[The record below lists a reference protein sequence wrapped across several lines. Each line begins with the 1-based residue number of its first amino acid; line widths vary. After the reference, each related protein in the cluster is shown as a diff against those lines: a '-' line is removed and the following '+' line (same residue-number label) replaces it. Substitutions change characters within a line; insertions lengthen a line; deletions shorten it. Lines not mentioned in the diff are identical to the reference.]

1 MISFL
6 ERNFTYLVTMTSFI
20 YCILGLVLIFFKSP
34 KTDVYAPYRKSKWL
48 LAAGMWMTS
57 INIWI
62 WLATFNGLWTLEN
75 EWVASFDTILFY
87 LIGIC
92 FTFSFG
98 SLIDYTY
105 ISRQRCKITAIKFGA
120 TAFIALIAMT
130 DALAAYRQILLIV
143 ALLGVIEL
151 CAKHII
157 FFHRS
162 YLQCN
167 ELLANYFSSDKKS
180 NVRWLN
186 ISHWLFYILLAFGV
200 VSITSG
206 AVINWLLQFYIVAV
220 YIYITVKFIKYAN
233 EYETLRLATTE
244 EMIAVMDK
252 TQSNNLSHEERKKKE
267 KEEKAEEEEVTAT
280 SRTKK
285 PYKED
290 FRDILRPRIAVWV
303 KAKAYTHE
311 QFTLEELASSLYTNK
326 TYLSTFIKEEY
337 DMNFS
342 GWVASLRINEAK
354 RIMMKEPEKRL
365 QEVAFE
371 CGFSSLAYFPAYFP
385 NQKEFLLLPGKEN
398 SPEKQMENNDKSR
411 QTGD

>member
-62 WLATFNGLWTLEN
+62 WLATFNGLWTREN

-92 FTFSFG
+92 FTFAFG
-98 SLIDYTY
+98 SLTDYTY

-120 TAFIALIAMT
+120 TAFIALIAMV

-162 YLQCN
+162 YLQRN

-206 AVINWLLQFYIVAV
+206 AVINWLVQFYVVAV
-220 YIYITVKFIKYAN
+220 YIYITVNFIKYAN
-233 EYETLRLATTE
+233 EYETLRRATTE

-252 TQSNNLSHEERKKKE
+252 TQSNNLSHEERKKE
-267 KEEKAEEEEVTAT
+267 EEEEKAEGEEVAAT

-326 TYLSTFIKEEY
+326 TYLSTFIKDEY

-342 GWVASLRINEAK
+342 GWVASLRIDEAK

-371 CGFSSLAYFPAYFP
+371 CGFSSLAYFSSVFSKSEGISPSAW
-385 NQKEFLLLPGKEN
+385 QREF
-398 SPEKQMENNDKSR
+398 SR
-411 QTGD
+411 KTDGEQ

>member
-1 MISFL
+1 MIHFL
-6 ERNFTYLVTMTSFI
+6 ERNFTYLVTMTSII

-34 KTDVYAPYRKSKWL
+34 KTDVYAPYRKSKWM

-62 WLATFNGLWTLEN
+62 WLATFTGLWTREN
-75 EWVASFDTILFY
+75 AWVASFDTILFY

-92 FTFSFG
+92 YTFSFG

-105 ISRQRCKITAIKFGA
+105 ISRQRCKITAIKFGV
-120 TAFIALIAMT
+120 TAFIALIAMV

-180 NVRWLN
+180 YVRWLN

-206 AVINWLLQFYIVAV
+206 AVINWLVQFYVVAV
-220 YIYITVKFIKYAN
+220 YIYITANFIKYAN
-233 EYETLRLATTE
+233 EYETLRRATTE

-267 KEEKAEEEEVTAT
+267 EEEKAEGEEVAAT

-311 QFTLEELASSLYTNK
+311 QFTLEELASRLYTNK
-326 TYLSTFIKEEY
+326 TYLSTFIKDEY

-342 GWVASLRINEAK
+342 GWVASLRIDEAK

-371 CGFSSLAYFPAYFP
+371 CGFSSLAYFSSVFSKSEGISPSAW
-385 NQKEFLLLPGKEN
+385 QREF
-398 SPEKQMENNDKSR
+398 SR
-411 QTGD
+411 KTDGEQ

>member
-1 MISFL
+1 MVSFL

-20 YCILGLVLIFFKSP
+20 YCILGLVLIFIKSP
-34 KTDVYAPYRKSKWL
+34 KTAVYAPYRKSKWL

-57 INIWI
+57 INIWV
-62 WLATFNGLWTLEN
+62 WLATFNGLWTREN
-75 EWVASFDTILFY
+75 AWVASYDTILFY
-87 LIGIC
+87 LIGVC
-92 FTFSFG
+92 YTFSFG
-98 SLIDYTY
+98 SLIDHTY

-120 TAFIALIAMT
+120 TAFIALISMT
-130 DALAAYRQILLIV
+130 DALAAYRQILLLI

-151 CAKHII
+151 CARHII

-200 VSITSG
+200 FSITSG
-206 AVINWLLQFYIVAV
+206 AIINWLVQFYVVAV
-220 YIYITVKFIKYAN
+220 NIYITVNFINYAK
-233 EYETLRLATTE
+233 EYASLRLASTE
-244 EMIAVMDK
+244 EMIAVMNK
-252 TQSNNLSHEERKKKE
+252 TQSNNLSHKKWKRKEE
-267 KEEKAEEEEVTAT
+267 EEKAEGEEVTAT

-290 FRDILRPRIAVWV
+290 FRDFLRPRIAVWV
-303 KAKAYTHE
+303 KTKAYTHE
-311 QFTLEELASSLYTNK
+311 QFTLEELASKLYTNK
-326 TYLSTFIKEEY
+326 TYLSTFIKNEY

-342 GWVASLRINEAK
+342 GWVASLRIDEAK

-371 CGFSSLAYFPAYFP
+371 CGFSSLAYFSNVFSKSEGISPSAW
-385 NQKEFLLLPGKEN
+385 QREF
-398 SPEKQMENNDKSR
+398 SR
-411 QTGD
+411 KTDGEQ

>member
-6 ERNFTYLVTMTSFI
+6 ERNFTNLVTMTSFI

-34 KTDVYAPYRKSKWL
+34 KTDVYAPYRKSKWM

-62 WLATFNGLWTLEN
+62 WLATFTGLWTREN
-75 EWVASFDTILFY
+75 AWVASFDTILFY

-92 FTFSFG
+92 YTFSFG
-98 SLIDYTY
+98 SLTDYTY

-120 TAFIALIAMT
+120 TAFIALIAMVE
-130 DALAAYRQILLIV
+130 ALAAYRQILLTI
-143 ALLGVIEL
+143 ALLGIIEL
-151 CAKHII
+151 CARHLI

-162 YLQCN
+162 YLQRN
-167 ELLANYFSSDKKS
+167 ELLENYFSSDKKS
-180 NVRWLN
+180 QIRWLY

-200 VSITSG
+200 FSITSG
-206 AVINWLLQFYIVAV
+206 AVFNWLLQFYVVAV
-220 YIYITVKFIKYAN
+220 NVYITVNFINFAKEYA
-233 EYETLRLATTE
+233 TLRLATTE
-244 EMIAVMDK
+244 EMIGIMDK
-252 TQSNNLSHEERKKKE
+252 TQSNNLNHKERKV
-267 KEEKAEEEEVTAT
+267 KEEDEEAEGEEVTAT

-290 FRDILRPRIAVWV
+290 FRDILRPRIAVWM

-311 QFTLEELASSLYTNK
+311 QFTLEELAARLYTNK
-326 TYLSTFIKEEY
+326 TYLSTFIKDEY

-342 GWVASLRINEAK
+342 GWVASLRIDEAK
-354 RIMMKEPEKRL
+354 RIMLKEPEKRL

-371 CGFSSLAYFPAYFP
+371 CGFSSLAYFSSVFSKSEGISPSAW
-385 NQKEFLLLPGKEN
+385 QREF
-398 SPEKQMENNDKSR
+398 SR
-411 QTGD
+411 KTDGEQ

>member
-1 MISFL
+1 MIHFL
-6 ERNFTYLVTMTSFI
+6 ERNFTYLVTMTSII
-20 YCILGLVLIFFKSP
+20 YCILGLVLIFFKAP

-62 WLATFNGLWTLEN
+62 WLATFNGLWTREN

-92 FTFSFG
+92 FTFAFG
-98 SLIDYTY
+98 SLTDYTY

-120 TAFIALIAMT
+120 TAFIALIAMV

-162 YLQCN
+162 YVQRN

-186 ISHWLFYILLAFGV
+186 ISHWLLYILLAFGV

-206 AVINWLLQFYIVAV
+206 AVINWLVQFYVVAV
-220 YIYITVKFIKYAN
+220 YIY
-233 EYETLRLATTE
+233 
-244 EMIAVMDK
+244 
-252 TQSNNLSHEERKKKE
+252 H
-267 KEEKAEEEEVTAT
+267 
-280 SRTKK
+280 
-285 PYKED
+285 
-290 FRDILRPRIAVWV
+290 
-303 KAKAYTHE
+303 
-311 QFTLEELASSLYTNK
+311 
-326 TYLSTFIKEEY
+326 
-337 DMNFS
+337 
-342 GWVASLRINEAK
+342 
-354 RIMMKEPEKRL
+354 
-365 QEVAFE
+365 
-371 CGFSSLAYFPAYFP
+371 
-385 NQKEFLLLPGKEN
+385 
-398 SPEKQMENNDKSR
+398 R
-411 QTGD
+411 QLHQVC

>member
-6 ERNFTYLVTMTSFI
+6 ERYFTYFVTMTSFI
-20 YCILGLVLIFFKSP
+20 YCILGFVLIFFKSP
-34 KTDVYAPYRKSKWL
+34 KTAVYAPYRKSKWL

-57 INIWI
+57 ITIWV
-62 WLATFNGLWTLEN
+62 WLATFNGLWTREN
-75 EWVASFDTILFY
+75 AWVACFDTILFY
-87 LIGIC
+87 LVGVC
-92 FTFSFG
+92 YTFSFG

-120 TAFIALIAMT
+120 TAFIALLAMI
-130 DALAAYRQILLIV
+130 DALAAYRQILLII
-143 ALLGVIEL
+143 ALLGIIEL

-167 ELLANYFSSDKKS
+167 ELFAYYFSSDKKS
-180 NVRWLN
+180 NVRWIN
-186 ISHWLFYILLAFGV
+186 VSHWLFYILLAFGV

-220 YIYITVKFIKYAN
+220 YIYITVNFIKFAN

-252 TQSNNLSHEERKKKE
+252 TQSNYLSHEKRKKE
-267 KEEKAEEEEVTAT
+267 EEEEKAEGEEVTAT

-311 QFTLEELASSLYTNK
+311 QFTLEELASRLYTNK
-326 TYLSTFIKEEY
+326 TYLSTFIKDEY

-342 GWVASLRINEAK
+342 GWVTNLRIDEAK

-371 CGFSSLAYFPAYFP
+371 CGFSSLTYFSSVFSKSEGISPSVW
-385 NQKEFLLLPGKEN
+385 QREF
-398 SPEKQMENNDKSR
+398 SR
-411 QTGD
+411 KTDGEQ

>member
-1 MISFL
+1 MVSFL

-20 YCILGLVLIFFKSP
+20 YCILGLVLIFIKSP
-34 KTDVYAPYRKSKWL
+34 KTAVYAPYRKSKWL

-57 INIWI
+57 INIWV
-62 WLATFNGLWTLEN
+62 WLATFNGLWTREN
-75 EWVASFDTILFY
+75 AWVASYDTIMFY

-92 FTFSFG
+92 FTFAFG
-98 SLIDYTY
+98 SLTDYTY

-120 TAFIALIAMT
+120 TAFIALIAMV

-162 YLQCN
+162 YVQRN

-200 VSITSG
+200 FSITSG
-206 AVINWLLQFYIVAV
+206 AIINWLVQFYVVAV
-220 YIYITVKFIKYAN
+220 NIYITVNFINYAK
-233 EYETLRLATTE
+233 EYASLRLASTE
-244 EMIAVMDK
+244 EMIAVMNK
-252 TQSNNLSHEERKKKE
+252 TQSNNLSHKKWKRKEE
-267 KEEKAEEEEVTAT
+267 EEKAEGEEVTAT

-290 FRDILRPRIAVWV
+290 FRDFLRPRIAVWV
-303 KAKAYTHE
+303 KTKAYTHE
-311 QFTLEELASSLYTNK
+311 QFTLEELASKLYTNK
-326 TYLSTFIKEEY
+326 TYLSTFIKNEY

-342 GWVASLRINEAK
+342 GWVASLRIDEAK

-371 CGFSSLAYFPAYFP
+371 CGFSSLAYFSSVFSKSEGISPSAW
-385 NQKEFLLLPGKEN
+385 QREF
-398 SPEKQMENNDKSR
+398 SR
-411 QTGD
+411 KTDGEQ

>member
-62 WLATFNGLWTLEN
+62 WLATFNGLWTREN
-75 EWVASFDTILFY
+75 AWVASYDTILFY

-92 FTFSFG
+92 FTFAFG
-98 SLIDYTY
+98 SLTDYTY

-120 TAFIALIAMT
+120 TAFIALIAMG
-130 DALAAYRQILLIV
+130 DALAAYRQILLII

-162 YLQCN
+162 YVQRN

-180 NVRWLN
+180 NVGWLN

-206 AVINWLLQFYIVAV
+206 AVINWLVQFYVVAV
-220 YIYITVKFIKYAN
+220 YIYITVNFIKYAN
-233 EYETLRLATTE
+233 EYETLRRATTE

-267 KEEKAEEEEVTAT
+267 EEEKAEGEEVAAT

-311 QFTLEELASSLYTNK
+311 QFTLEELASRLYTNK
-326 TYLSTFIKEEY
+326 TYLSTFIKDEY

-342 GWVASLRINEAK
+342 GWVASLRIDEAK

-371 CGFSSLAYFPAYFP
+371 CGFSSLAYFSSVFSKSEGISPSAW
-385 NQKEFLLLPGKEN
+385 QREF
-398 SPEKQMENNDKSR
+398 SR
-411 QTGD
+411 KTDGEQ

>member
-1 MISFL
+1 MIHFL
-6 ERNFTYLVTMTSFI
+6 ERNFTYLVTMTSII

-34 KTDVYAPYRKSKWL
+34 KTDVYAPYRKSKWM

-62 WLATFNGLWTLEN
+62 WLATFTGLWTREN
-75 EWVASFDTILFY
+75 AWVASFDTILFY

-92 FTFSFG
+92 YTFSFG
-98 SLIDYTY
+98 SLTDYTY

-120 TAFIALIAMT
+120 TAFIALIAMVE
-130 DALAAYRQILLIV
+130 ALAAYRQILLTI
-143 ALLGVIEL
+143 ALLGIIEL
-151 CAKHII
+151 CARHLI

-162 YLQCN
+162 YLQRN
-167 ELLANYFSSDKKS
+167 ELLENYFSSDKKS
-180 NVRWLN
+180 QIRWLY

-200 VSITSG
+200 FSITSG
-206 AVINWLLQFYIVAV
+206 AVFNWLLQFYVVAV
-220 YIYITVKFIKYAN
+220 NVYITVNFINFAKEYA
-233 EYETLRLATTE
+233 TLRLATTE
-244 EMIAVMDK
+244 EMIGIMDK
-252 TQSNNLSHEERKKKE
+252 TQSNNLNHKERKV
-267 KEEKAEEEEVTAT
+267 KEEDEEAEGEEVTAT

-311 QFTLEELASSLYTNK
+311 QFTLEELASRLYTNK
-326 TYLSTFIKEEY
+326 TYLSTFIKDEY

-342 GWVASLRINEAK
+342 GWVASLRIDEAK

-371 CGFSSLAYFPAYFP
+371 CGFSSLAYFSSVFSKSEGISPSAW
-385 NQKEFLLLPGKEN
+385 QREF
-398 SPEKQMENNDKSR
+398 SR
-411 QTGD
+411 KTDGEQ

>member
-1 MISFL
+1 MVSFL

-20 YCILGLVLIFFKSP
+20 YCILGLVLIFIKSP
-34 KTDVYAPYRKSKWL
+34 KTAVYAPYRKSKWL

-57 INIWI
+57 INIWV
-62 WLATFNGLWTLEN
+62 WLATFNGLWTREN
-75 EWVASFDTILFY
+75 AWVASYDTILFY
-87 LIGIC
+87 LVGVC
-92 FTFSFG
+92 YTFSFG
-98 SLIDYTY
+98 SLIDHTY

-120 TAFIALIAMT
+120 TAFIALISMT
-130 DALAAYRQILLIV
+130 DALAAYRQILLLI

-151 CAKHII
+151 CARHII

-200 VSITSG
+200 FSITSG
-206 AVINWLLQFYIVAV
+206 AIINWLVQFYVVAV
-220 YIYITVKFIKYAN
+220 NIYITVNFINYAK
-233 EYETLRLATTE
+233 EYASLRLASTE
-244 EMIAVMDK
+244 EMIAVMNK
-252 TQSNNLSHEERKKKE
+252 TQSNNLSHKKWKRKEE
-267 KEEKAEEEEVTAT
+267 EEKAEGEEVTAT

-290 FRDILRPRIAVWV
+290 FRDFLRPRIAVWV
-303 KAKAYTHE
+303 KTKAYTHE
-311 QFTLEELASSLYTNK
+311 QFTLEELASKLYTNK
-326 TYLSTFIKEEY
+326 TYLSTFIKNEY

-342 GWVASLRINEAK
+342 GWVASLRIDEAK

-371 CGFSSLAYFPAYFP
+371 CGFSSLAYFSNVFSKSEGISPSAW
-385 NQKEFLLLPGKEN
+385 QREF
-398 SPEKQMENNDKSR
+398 SR
-411 QTGD
+411 KTDGEQ

>member
-6 ERNFTYLVTMTSFI
+6 ERNFTYLVTMTSII

-34 KTDVYAPYRKSKWL
+34 KNDVYSPYRKSKWL

-87 LIGIC
+87 LIGVC

-98 SLIDYTY
+98 CLIDYTY

-120 TAFIALIAMT
+120 TAFIALIAMV

-206 AVINWLLQFYIVAV
+206 AVINWLLQFYIVTV

-267 KEEKAEEEEVTAT
+267 EEEKAEGEEVTAT

-285 PYKED
+285 PFKED

-303 KAKAYTHE
+303 KTKAYTHE

-326 TYLSTFIKEEY
+326 TYLSTFIKDEY

-342 GWVASLRINEAK
+342 GWVASLRIDEAK

-371 CGFSSLAYFPAYFP
+371 CGFSSLAYFSSVFSKSEGISPSAW
-385 NQKEFLLLPGKEN
+385 QREF
-398 SPEKQMENNDKSR
+398 SR
-411 QTGD
+411 KTDGEQ

>member
-1 MISFL
+1 MIHFL

-62 WLATFNGLWTLEN
+62 WLATFNGLWTREN

-92 FTFSFG
+92 FTFAFG
-98 SLIDYTY
+98 SLTDYTY
-105 ISRQRCKITAIKFGA
+105 ISRQRCKITAIKFGS
-120 TAFIALIAMT
+120 TAFIALIAMV

-162 YLQCN
+162 YVQRN

-206 AVINWLLQFYIVAV
+206 AVINWLVQFYVVAV
-220 YIYITVKFIKYAN
+220 YIYITVNFIKYAN
-233 EYETLRLATTE
+233 EYETLRRATTE

-267 KEEKAEEEEVTAT
+267 EEEKAEGEEVAAT

-311 QFTLEELASSLYTNK
+311 QFTLKELASSLYTNK
-326 TYLSTFIKEEY
+326 TYLSTFIKDEY

-342 GWVASLRINEAK
+342 SWVASLRIDEAK

-371 CGFSSLAYFPAYFP
+371 CGFSSLAYFSSVFSKSEGISPSAW
-385 NQKEFLLLPGKEN
+385 QREF
-398 SPEKQMENNDKSR
+398 SR
-411 QTGD
+411 KTDGEQ

>member
-1 MISFL
+1 MIHFL
-6 ERNFTYLVTMTSFI
+6 ERNFTYLVTMTSII
-20 YCILGLVLIFFKSP
+20 YCILGLVLIFFKAP

-62 WLATFNGLWTLEN
+62 WLATFNGLWTREN

-92 FTFSFG
+92 FTFAFG
-98 SLIDYTY
+98 SLTDYTY

-120 TAFIALIAMT
+120 TAFIALIAMV

-162 YLQCN
+162 YVQRN

-186 ISHWLFYILLAFGV
+186 ISHWLLYILLAFGV

-220 YIYITVKFIKYAN
+220 NIYVTVNFIKFAN

-252 TQSNNLSHEERKKKE
+252 TQSNNLSHEKRKK
-267 KEEKAEEEEVTAT
+267 EEEEGKAEGEEVTAT

-311 QFTLEELASSLYTNK
+311 QFTLEELASRLYTNK
-326 TYLSTFIKEEY
+326 TYLSTFIKDEY

-342 GWVASLRINEAK
+342 GWVTNLRIDEAK

-371 CGFSSLAYFPAYFP
+371 CGFSSLAYFSSVFSKSEGISPSVW
-385 NQKEFLLLPGKEN
+385 QREF
-398 SPEKQMENNDKSR
+398 SR
-411 QTGD
+411 KTDGEQ

>member
-34 KTDVYAPYRKSKWL
+34 KNDVYSPYRKSKWL

-162 YLQCN
+162 YVQRN

-206 AVINWLLQFYIVAV
+206 AVINWLVQFYVVAV
-220 YIYITVKFIKYAN
+220 YIYITVNFIKYAN
-233 EYETLRLATTE
+233 EYETLRRATTE

-267 KEEKAEEEEVTAT
+267 EEEKAEGEEVTAT

-303 KAKAYTHE
+303 KDKAYTHE

-326 TYLSTFIKEEY
+326 TYLSTFIKDEY

-342 GWVASLRINEAK
+342 GWVGSLRIDEAK
-354 RIMMKEPEKRL
+354 RIMMKEPEKKL

-371 CGFSSLAYFPAYFP
+371 CGFSSLAYFSSVFSKSEGISPSAW
-385 NQKEFLLLPGKEN
+385 QREF
-398 SPEKQMENNDKSR
+398 SR
-411 QTGD
+411 KTDGEQ

>member
-6 ERNFTYLVTMTSFI
+6 ERNFIYLVTMTSII

-34 KTDVYAPYRKSKWL
+34 KNDVYSPYRKSKWL

-87 LIGIC
+87 LIGVC

-98 SLIDYTY
+98 CLIDYTY

-220 YIYITVKFIKYAN
+220 YIYITVNFIKYAS

-267 KEEKAEEEEVTAT
+267 EEEKAEGEEVTAT

-342 GWVASLRINEAK
+342 GWVASLRIDEAK

-371 CGFSSLAYFPAYFP
+371 CGFSSLAYFSSVFSKSEGISPSAW
-385 NQKEFLLLPGKEN
+385 QREF
-398 SPEKQMENNDKSR
+398 SR
-411 QTGD
+411 KTDGEQ

>member
-6 ERNFTYLVTMTSFI
+6 ERNFTYLVTMTSII

-34 KTDVYAPYRKSKWL
+34 KNDVYSPYRKSKWL

-87 LIGIC
+87 LIGVC

-120 TAFIALIAMT
+120 TAFIALIAMV

-206 AVINWLLQFYIVAV
+206 AVINWLVQFYVVAV
-220 YIYITVKFIKYAN
+220 YIYITVNFIKYAN
-233 EYETLRLATTE
+233 EYEPLRLATTE

-267 KEEKAEEEEVTAT
+267 KEEKAEGEEVTAT

-290 FRDILRPRIAVWV
+290 FRDILRPRIAIWV

-342 GWVASLRINEAK
+342 GWVASLRIDEAK

-371 CGFSSLAYFPAYFP
+371 CGFSSLAYFSSVFSKSEGISPSAW
-385 NQKEFLLLPGKEN
+385 QREF
-398 SPEKQMENNDKSR
+398 SR
-411 QTGD
+411 KTDGEQ

>member
-6 ERNFTYLVTMTSFI
+6 ERNFTYLVTMTSII

-180 NVRWLN
+180 YVRWLN

-220 YIYITVKFIKYAN
+220 YIYITVNFIKYAS

-267 KEEKAEEEEVTAT
+267 KEEKAEGEEVTAT

-342 GWVASLRINEAK
+342 GWVASLRIDEAK

-371 CGFSSLAYFPAYFP
+371 CGFSSLAYFSSVFSKSEGISPSAW
-385 NQKEFLLLPGKEN
+385 QREF
-398 SPEKQMENNDKSR
+398 SR
-411 QTGD
+411 KTDGEQ

>member
-6 ERNFTYLVTMTSFI
+6 ERNFTYLVTMTSII

-34 KTDVYAPYRKSKWL
+34 KNDVYSPYRNSKWL
-48 LAAGMWMTS
+48 LATGMWMTS

-87 LIGIC
+87 LIGVC

-162 YLQCN
+162 YLQCK

-267 KEEKAEEEEVTAT
+267 KEEKAEGEEVTAT

-342 GWVASLRINEAK
+342 GWVASLRIDEAK

-371 CGFSSLAYFPAYFP
+371 CGFSSLAYFSSVFSKSEGISPSAW
-385 NQKEFLLLPGKEN
+385 QREF
-398 SPEKQMENNDKSR
+398 SR
-411 QTGD
+411 KTDGEQ

>member
-6 ERNFTYLVTMTSFI
+6 ERNFIYLVTMTSII

-34 KTDVYAPYRKSKWL
+34 KNDVYSPYRKSKWL

-75 EWVASFDTILFY
+75 EWVASLDTILFY
-87 LIGIC
+87 LIGVC

-98 SLIDYTY
+98 CLIDYTY

-162 YLQCN
+162 YLQRS

-180 NVRWLN
+180 NARWLN

-267 KEEKAEEEEVTAT
+267 KEEKAEGEEVTAT

-285 PYKED
+285 PFKED

-342 GWVASLRINEAK
+342 GWVASLRIDEAK

-371 CGFSSLAYFPAYFP
+371 CGFSSLAYFSSVFSKSEGISPSAW
-385 NQKEFLLLPGKEN
+385 QREF
-398 SPEKQMENNDKSR
+398 SR
-411 QTGD
+411 KTDGEQ

>member
-1 MISFL
+1 MIHFL
-6 ERNFTYLVTMTSFI
+6 ERNFTYLVTMTSII

-34 KTDVYAPYRKSKWL
+34 KTDVYAPYRKSKWM
-48 LAAGMWMTS
+48 LAAGMWMIS

-62 WLATFNGLWTLEN
+62 WLATFTGLWTREN
-75 EWVASFDTILFY
+75 AWVASFDTILFY

-92 FTFSFG
+92 YTFSFG
-98 SLIDYTY
+98 SLTDYTY

-120 TAFIALIAMT
+120 TAFIALIAMVE
-130 DALAAYRQILLIV
+130 ALAAYRQILLTI
-143 ALLGVIEL
+143 ALLGIIEL
-151 CAKHII
+151 CARHLI

-162 YLQCN
+162 YLQRN
-167 ELLANYFSSDKKS
+167 ELLENYFSSDKKS
-180 NVRWLN
+180 QIRWLY

-200 VSITSG
+200 FSITSG
-206 AVINWLLQFYIVAV
+206 AVFNWLLQFYVVAV
-220 YIYITVKFIKYAN
+220 NVYITVNFINFAKEYA
-233 EYETLRLATTE
+233 TLRLATTE

-252 TQSNNLSHEERKKKE
+252 TQSNNLNHKERKKKE
-267 KEEKAEEEEVTAT
+267 EEEETEGEEVTAT

-290 FRDILRPRIAVWV
+290 FRNILRPRIAVWV

-311 QFTLEELASSLYTNK
+311 QFTLEELASRLYTNK
-326 TYLSTFIKEEY
+326 TYLSTFIKDEY

-342 GWVASLRINEAK
+342 GWVASLRIDEAK

-371 CGFSSLAYFPAYFP
+371 CGFSSLAYFSSVFSKSEGISPSAW
-385 NQKEFLLLPGKEN
+385 QREF
-398 SPEKQMENNDKSR
+398 SR
-411 QTGD
+411 KTDGEQ

>member
-34 KTDVYAPYRKSKWL
+34 KNDVYSPYRKSKWL

-303 KAKAYTHE
+303 KDKAYTHE

-326 TYLSTFIKEEY
+326 TYLSTFIKDEY

-342 GWVASLRINEAK
+342 GWVGSLRIDEAK
-354 RIMMKEPEKRL
+354 RIMMKEPEKKL

-371 CGFSSLAYFPAYFP
+371 CGFSSLAYFSSVFSKSEGISPSAW
-385 NQKEFLLLPGKEN
+385 QREF
-398 SPEKQMENNDKSR
+398 SR
-411 QTGD
+411 KTDGEQ

>member
-6 ERNFTYLVTMTSFI
+6 ERNFIYLVTMTSII

-34 KTDVYAPYRKSKWL
+34 KNDVYSPYRKSKWL

-87 LIGIC
+87 LIGVC

-98 SLIDYTY
+98 CLIDYTY

-120 TAFIALIAMT
+120 TAFIALIATT

-206 AVINWLLQFYIVAV
+206 AVINWLVQFYVVAV
-220 YIYITVKFIKYAN
+220 YIYITINFIKYAN

-267 KEEKAEEEEVTAT
+267 KEEKAEGEEVTAT

-342 GWVASLRINEAK
+342 GWVASLRIDEAK

-371 CGFSSLAYFPAYFP
+371 CGFSSLAYFSSVFSKSEGISPSAW
-385 NQKEFLLLPGKEN
+385 QREF
-398 SPEKQMENNDKSR
+398 SR
-411 QTGD
+411 KTDGEQ

>member
-34 KTDVYAPYRKSKWL
+34 KNDVYSPYRKSKWL

-233 EYETLRLATTE
+233 EYETLRRATTE

-267 KEEKAEEEEVTAT
+267 EEEKAEGEEVAAT

-303 KAKAYTHE
+303 KDKAYTHE

-326 TYLSTFIKEEY
+326 TYLSTFIKDEY

-342 GWVASLRINEAK
+342 GWVGSLRIDEAK
-354 RIMMKEPEKRL
+354 RIMMKEPEKKL

-371 CGFSSLAYFPAYFP
+371 CGFSSLAYFSSVFSKSEGISPSAW
-385 NQKEFLLLPGKEN
+385 QREF
-398 SPEKQMENNDKSR
+398 SR
-411 QTGD
+411 KTDGEQ

>member
-6 ERNFTYLVTMTSFI
+6 ERNFTYLVTMTSII

-34 KTDVYAPYRKSKWL
+34 KNDVYSPYRKSKWL

-87 LIGIC
+87 LIGVC

-220 YIYITVKFIKYAN
+220 YIYITVNFIKYAN

-267 KEEKAEEEEVTAT
+267 EEEKAEGEEVTAT

-285 PYKED
+285 PFKED

-303 KAKAYTHE
+303 KTKAYTHE
-311 QFTLEELASSLYTNK
+311 QFTLEELASRLYTNK
-326 TYLSTFIKEEY
+326 TYLSTFIKDEY

-342 GWVASLRINEAK
+342 GWVASLRIDEAK

-371 CGFSSLAYFPAYFP
+371 CGFSSLAYFSSVFSKSEGISPSAW
-385 NQKEFLLLPGKEN
+385 QREF
-398 SPEKQMENNDKSR
+398 SR
-411 QTGD
+411 KTDGEQ

>member
-1 MISFL
+1 MIGFL
-6 ERNFTYLVTMTSFI
+6 ERNFTYFVTMTSFI

-34 KTDVYAPYRKSKWL
+34 KTAVYAPYRKSKWL

-57 INIWI
+57 ITIWV
-62 WLATFNGLWTLEN
+62 WLATFNGLWTREN
-75 EWVASFDTILFY
+75 AWVASFDTILFY
-87 LIGIC
+87 LVGVC
-92 FTFSFG
+92 YTFSFG

-120 TAFIALIAMT
+120 TAFIAL
-130 DALAAYRQILLIV
+130 LLIV

-162 YLQCN
+162 YLQSN

-180 NVRWLN
+180 NVRWIN

-220 YIYITVKFIKYAN
+220 NIYVTVNFIKFAN

-252 TQSNNLSHEERKKKE
+252 TRSNNLSHEERKK
-267 KEEKAEEEEVTAT
+267 EEEEGKAEGEEVTAT

-290 FRDILRPRIAVWV
+290 FKDILRPRIAVWV
-303 KAKAYTHE
+303 KDKAYTHE
-311 QFTLEELASSLYTNK
+311 QFTLEELAARLYTNK
-326 TYLSTFIKEEY
+326 TYLSTFIKDEY

-342 GWVASLRINEAK
+342 GWVASLRIDEAK
-354 RIMMKEPEKRL
+354 RIMTKNPEKKL

-371 CGFSSLAYFPAYFP
+371 CGFSSLAYFSSVFSKSEGISPSAW
-385 NQKEFLLLPGKEN
+385 QREF
-398 SPEKQMENNDKSR
+398 SR
-411 QTGD
+411 KTDGEQ

>member
-6 ERNFTYLVTMTSFI
+6 ERNFTYLVTMTSII

-267 KEEKAEEEEVTAT
+267 KEEKAEGEEVTAT

-342 GWVASLRINEAK
+342 GWVASLRIDEAK

-371 CGFSSLAYFPAYFP
+371 CGFSSLAYFSSVFSKSEGISPSAW
-385 NQKEFLLLPGKEN
+385 QREF
-398 SPEKQMENNDKSR
+398 SR
-411 QTGD
+411 KTDGEQ

>member
-6 ERNFTYLVTMTSFI
+6 ERNFTYLVTMTSII

-157 FFHRS
+157 HRS
-162 YLQCN
+162 YLLCN

-267 KEEKAEEEEVTAT
+267 KEEKAEGEEVTAT

-326 TYLSTFIKEEY
+326 TYLSTFIKDEY

-342 GWVASLRINEAK
+342 GWVASLRIDEAK

-371 CGFSSLAYFPAYFP
+371 CGFSSLAYFSSVFSKSEGISPSAW
-385 NQKEFLLLPGKEN
+385 QREF
-398 SPEKQMENNDKSR
+398 SR
-411 QTGD
+411 KTDGEQ